1 VSPSRAFWAL
11 LLGVALLRG
20 LLIGAVGLGDDEAY
34 YAIWA
39 RQPALGYFDHP
50 PAVAWLI
57 HGAVGALGEGSFA
70 VRLPTLLCGLGAAVL
85 LARAPWA
92 GSQGRGAAV
101 LFLLCP
107 LFALLGLFTAPDAPA
122 LLCLLLSA
130 AFAWA
135 GLQEQRGAWL
145 LCGIFA
151 GLGLL
156 CKHPMG
162 LWGLSLFGLVWTEGA
177 ARRRVEPYLGAAL
190 ALAIFLPNL
199 FWNAD
204 QGWASVQF
212 HLDGRHGGPRPLQG
226 LGTLVGSQLAFLTP
240 PLLFALL
247 LGLRQTWQGRRSAG
261 EEGLR
266 SRFVLWSALPTLGL
280 FSMSALLGD
289 FKPHWLAPGW
299 LLLLPAAAAVLDARP
314 RLRLAAWG
322 LGGALQLFV
331 FGQAVGPLLPLG
343 KADLTH
349 DLYGWPAV
357 AAAIRAQ
364 PGDFF
369 VAGHMSQTAAQL
381 AWALP
386 ERTVTRL
393 GGRPDQFD
401 LWRHR
406 QPIEAGM
413 DAIFVSHDRYDN
425 DPARLGRFAT
435 CAPLPS
441 VEVERGGAVV
451 RVFRLWRCQG
461 YQP

>member
-1 VSPSRAFWAL
+1 MKPLRAFWAL
-11 LLGVALLRG
+11 LLGVALLR
-20 LLIGAVGLGDDEAY
+20 LSLIGAVGLGDDEAY
-34 YAIWA
+34 YAVWA

-57 HGAVGALGEGSFA
+57 HGAVAALGEHPFA
-70 VRLPTLLCGLGAAVL
+70 VRLPTLLCGLSAALL

-107 LFALLGLFTAPDAPA
+107 LFALIGLFTAPDAPA
-122 LLCLLLSA
+122 LLALLLSA
-130 AFAWA
+130 AAAWA

-145 LCGIFA
+145 LCGLFA

-162 LWGLSLFGLVWTEGA
+162 LWGLSLFGLVWTEGDI
-177 ARRRVEPYLGAAL
+177 RRRVEPFLGAAL

-199 FWNAD
+199 LWNAD
-204 QGWASVQF
+204 QGWLSFQF
-212 HLDGRHGGPRPLQG
+212 HLEGRHGGPRPLQG
-226 LGTLVGSQLAFLTP
+226 LGTLIGSQLAFLTP
-240 PLLFALL
+240 PLLVALL
-247 LGLRQTWQGRRSAG
+247 LGLHQTWRRRRA
-261 EEGLR
+261 EGAEGQR
-266 SRFVLWSALPTLGL
+266 ARFVLWAALPPLGV
-280 FSMSALLGD
+280 FSLSALLGD

-299 LLLLPAAAAVLDARP
+299 LFALPAAAAALDARP
-314 RLRLAAWG
+314 RLRWAAWG

-331 FGQAVGPLLPLG
+331 FVQALTPVLPLG
-343 KADLTH
+343 RADLTH
-349 DLYGWPAV
+349 DLYGWPEV
-357 AAAIRAQ
+357 AASIRAE

-369 VAGHMSQTAAQL
+369 VAGHMYQTAAQL

-386 ERTVTRL
+386 ERRVTRL

-401 LWRHR
+401 LWRPYQR
-406 QPIEAGM
+406 LEAGM
-413 DAIFVSHDRYDN
+413 DAIFVSHDRYDK

-435 CAPLPS
+435 CAPLTS
-441 VEVERGGAVV
+441 VEVKRGGAVV
-451 RVFRLWRCQG
+451 RVFRRWRCAG